1 MKRLLRWSATLVAV
15 AALTFIGA
23 RAASYVNARTSNVG
37 QLDSTNTLAIPP
49 LLAPRDQNGRKAFEL
64 TLETGSAQ
72 FMPGKPAETWG
83 VNGPYLGPTLRASRG
98 DTVAVRVHN
107 ELPEATTLHWHGM
120 HLGGAAD
127 GGPHQVIA
135 PGATWEP
142 SWRIDQPAATLW
154 YHPHPH
160 GATADH
166 VYRGVAGL
174 FIVDEPESTALALPH
189 QYGINDI
196 PLIIQ
201 DKRLHADGSLDFS
214 ERSFSP
220 TGRLGDTILIN
231 GTYNPHVSVRDAR
244 VRFRLLNASNARIYN
259 LGFADERPFD
269 LIATDAGLLERP
281 HLLHRLQLSPGER
294 AEIVVAFA
302 PGESIVLRSFPP
314 DLGTN
319 FFERRFSGGDDS
331 FDLLQIR
338 AATHPDPAPPVA
350 QRLAA
355 PEPLNQTN
363 ATRTRRFELA
373 EDETINHQRM
383 DMTRIDAVVPVGT
396 PEIWEVHNGGGSP
409 HNFHVHGGSFR
420 VVQYGDGPLPA
431 QLDGPK
437 DTVYVRPGTVV
448 RFLVRFDHTADPE
461 TPFMFH
467 CHILQHEDHGM
478 MGQFVVTE
486 QAPPRIAAVSAP
498 ASAASG
504 MLPGGHGS
512 ATVTRS
518 EAGAM
523 TGGTE
528 TAGASE

>member
-1 MKRLLRWSATLVAV
+1 MKRFLGWGATFVAV
-15 AALTFIGA
+15 AALSFIGV
-23 RAASYVNARTSNVG
+23 RATSYVNARTSTVDTLDFG
-37 QLDSTNTLAIPP
+37 QTLAIPP
-49 LLAPRDQNGRKAFEL
+49 LLAPRVQDGRKVFDL
-64 TLETGSAQ
+64 RLESGTAQ
-72 FMPGKPAETWG
+72 LQPGKPAETWG

-98 DTVAVRVHN
+98 DTVVVRVHN

-160 GATADH
+160 GTTADH
-166 VYRGVAGL
+166 VYRGIAGL
-174 FIVDEPESTALALPH
+174 FIIDDPAMDALPLPNR
-189 QYGINDI
+189 YGVNDI

-214 ERSFSP
+214 EHSFSP

-231 GTYNPHVSVRDAR
+231 GTYNPHVSVRDEH
-244 VRFRLLNASNARIYN
+244 VRFRLLNGSNARVYN
-259 LGFADERPFD
+259 LGFADGRPFD

-281 HLLHRLQLSPGER
+281 RRLQRLQLSPGER
-294 AEIVVAFA
+294 AEIVVGFA
-302 PGESIVLRSFPP
+302 PGESVALRSFPP

-319 FFERRFSGGDDS
+319 FFERRFSGGDDR
-331 FDLLQIR
+331 FDLVQIQ
-338 AATHPDPAPPVA
+338 AATQLDPAPPIP

-355 PEPLNQTN
+355 REPVTEAD

-373 EDETINHQRM
+373 EDQTINGQRM
-383 DMTRIDAVVPVGT
+383 DMTRIDAVVAVGS

-420 VVQYGDGPLPA
+420 IVQYGDGPVPA

-437 DTVYVRPGTVV
+437 DTVYVRPGMTV
-448 RFLVRFDHTADPE
+448 RFLVRFDHIAGPD
-461 TPFMFH
+461 TPYMFH

-478 MGQFVVTE
+478 MGQFVVVP
-486 QAPPRIAAVSAP
+486 AGAAAHLGVGPVPGSGPSPQSGHRSATH
-498 ASAASG
+498 ASG
-504 MLPGGHGS
+504 GG
-512 ATVTRS
+512 R
-518 EAGAM
+518 
-523 TGGTE
+523 
-528 TAGASE
+528 